1 MIRVLEPENQPW
13 PGAVEWVS
21 EVIDI
26 LDSSGHFDELMAE
39 GSDDMDID
47 NDYESHNLFNKTKL
61 LKLQFYN
68 IIELDGMDAE
78 EPPSDDT
85 SHSSE
90 PVISQPADVCMA
102 LC

>member
-1 MIRVLEPENQPW
+1 MR
-13 PGAVEWVS
+13 VS
-21 EVIDI
+21 EVIDT
-26 LDSSGHFDELMAE
+26 LDSSGDFDELMAE
-39 GSDDMDID
+39 GSDDDLGMDID
-47 NDYESHNLFNKTKL
+47 NDYESDNSEGIIQQDKFYKI

>member
-1 MIRVLEPENQPW
+1 MRF
-13 PGAVEWVS
+13 S
-21 EVIDI
+21 EVIDT
-26 LDSSGHFDELMAE
+26 LDSSGDFDELMAE
-39 GSDDMDID
+39 GSDDDLGMDID
-47 NDYESHNLFNKTKL
+47 NDYESDNSEGILQQDKIYKI

-90 PVISQPADVCMA
+90 PVISQPANVSMA
-102 LC
+102 

>member
-1 MIRVLEPENQPW
+1 MR
-13 PGAVEWVS
+13 VS
-21 EVIDI
+21 EVIDT
-26 LDSSGHFDELMAE
+26 LDSSGDFDELMAE
-39 GSDDMDID
+39 GSDDDLGMDID
-47 NDYESHNLFNKTKL
+47 NDYESDNSEGIIQQDKFYEI

-102 LC
+102 LR

>member
-1 MIRVLEPENQPW
+1 MR
-13 PGAVEWVS
+13 VS
-21 EVIDI
+21 EVIDT
-26 LDSSGHFDELMAE
+26 LDSSGDFDELMAE
-39 GSDDMDID
+39 GSDDDLGMDID
-47 NDYESHNLFNKTKL
+47 NDYESDNSEGIIQQDKFYKI

-102 LC
+102 VC